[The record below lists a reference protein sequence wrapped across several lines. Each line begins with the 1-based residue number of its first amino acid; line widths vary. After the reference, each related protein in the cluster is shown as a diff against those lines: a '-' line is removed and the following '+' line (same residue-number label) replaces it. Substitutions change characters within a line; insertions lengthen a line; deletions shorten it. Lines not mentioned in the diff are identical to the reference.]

1 MTLPTNERTVDWEE
15 QLGQLMLKPGFRH
28 QLTLRREVIPVVVLP
43 GISGSA
49 LKHRDGDGRLLP
61 GWPVNQKGRLLRLA
75 LFGPRRKRRNLV
87 GRKAHDP
94 EMLEVIGGNDVD
106 GPDHGLDGIAQLVY
120 KRLVE
125 QLAWA
130 DERRA
135 QQTTQQTATNR
146 FFRTPPHCFGYNWTG
161 PLDASAK
168 SLKEF
173 VDALRTKHRRDGGR
187 CDRVILVTHSTG
199 GLVARHACQ
208 DAAFSSQVLGV
219 IHAGVPHRGTPEM
232 YYRFKSGFPRGKLID
247 TLIAWIA
254 SRSGREAT
262 AVLGNI
268 PGALPLLPTMDYRT
282 GNGDA
287 SWLRV
292 HPHGQAGITH
302 PEQDPYL
309 EVYNRRDPWAL
320 LDPDNLDPGL
330 FSNVDDDMTSLKDRL
345 KTAQKFHTKLG
356 ATDHPNSVNLVST
369 GLPTAEW
376 IDLDATDDPDE
387 VQRIRN
393 RGGLDDTKDRGRFE
407 TVGPLTDDDP
417 SPWAFKLGPRSGE
430 GDGTVPL
437 SSATLPGVRTIAV
450 EGITH
455 ADLLNARKTHAV
467 VLAEVERL
475 LGERVEAARGAA

>member
-1 MTLPTNERTVDWEE
+1 MTLSTSERTVDWEE
-15 QLGQLMLKPGFRH
+15 ELGQLMLKPGFRH
-28 QLTLRREVIPVVVLP
+28 QLTLRREVIPVVVIP

-49 LKHRDGDGRLLP
+49 LKHRSGDGRLLP

-87 GRKAHDP
+87 GPEEHDP

-146 FFRTPPHCFGYNWTG
+146 FFRTPPHCYGYNWTG

-173 VDALRTKHRRDGGR
+173 VDALRAKYRRNGGR

-208 DAAFSSQVLGV
+208 DAAFSSRVLGV

-268 PGALPLLPTMDYRT
+268 PGALPLLPTLDYRM
-282 GNGDA
+282 GDGDP

-292 HPHGQAGITH
+292 HPDGQAGITH

-330 FSNVDDDMTSLKDRL
+330 FSNVDEDMNSLKGRFDA
-345 KTAQKFHTKLG
+345 AQEFHTKLG
-356 ATDHPNSVNLVST
+356 STDHPNSVNLVST

-393 RGGLDDTKDRGRFE
+393 RGGLDDTKDRGKFE

-417 SPWAFKLGPRSGE
+417 TPWAFKLGPRSGE

-467 VLAEVERL
+467 VLGEVERL
-475 LGERVEAARGAA
+475 LGERVETARGAA